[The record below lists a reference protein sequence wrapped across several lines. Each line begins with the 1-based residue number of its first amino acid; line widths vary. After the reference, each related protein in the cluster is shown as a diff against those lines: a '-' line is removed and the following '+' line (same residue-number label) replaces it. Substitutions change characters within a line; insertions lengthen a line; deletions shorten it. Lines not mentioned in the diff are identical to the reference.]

1 MSEGKTIWIP
11 ELSETTVLI
20 TGGTSGVGLETAKQ
34 FAAAGVTRIGLIG
47 RNKERGEN
55 ARTTIINAYPD
66 TRVSFI
72 SADVND
78 ASNAYEAVAK
88 VTAELGSIDVLV
100 NSTVG
105 SAGPQ
110 LFHEIPREELAD
122 ILIQQALGPI
132 VMSHAVLPGMRTRN
146 GGVILNIA
154 SDAGKVATPGE
165 SVIGAAM
172 ASIIMF
178 SRSLAI
184 EAKRNGIRVNALT
197 PSLIE
202 GTMTYDRIRNDPF
215 SWKIFERAAA
225 MAQLGVVQPEDLA
238 SMIVYLASPQG
249 AKITGQAIS
258 VNGGISAA

>member
-1 MSEGKTIWIP
+1 MSDKKAIWVP
-11 ELSETTVLI
+11 EFSEAAVLI
-20 TGGTSGVGLETAKQ
+20 TGGTSGVGFETARQ
-34 FAAAGVTRIGLIG
+34 FAAAGVTRIGLVG
-47 RNKERGEN
+47 RNKDRGQN
-55 ARTTIINAYPD
+55 AKEKICKEYPD
-66 TRVSFI
+66 ITVSFI
-72 SADVND
+72 SADANDVNE
-78 ASNAYEAVAK
+78 AKEAVEKA
-88 VTAELGSIDVLV
+88 TSDLGSVDILV

-110 LFHEIPREELAD
+110 LFHDIPREELAG
-122 ILIQQALGPI
+122 ILTQQALGPI
-132 VMSHAVLPGMRTRN
+132 VMSHAVMPGMRERN

-178 SRSLAI
+178 SRGLAI
-184 EAKRNGIRVNALT
+184 EAKRTGIRVNALT

-215 SWKIFERAAA
+215 SWRIFERAAA
-225 MAQLGVVQPEDLA
+225 MAHLGVVQPEDLA
-238 SMIVYLASPQG
+238 NMIVFLASPQG